1 MDQSLHIFRN
11 EFTREKENLGRL
23 EVTGLRNNEDFKNV
37 VGQIQVDFGNKLEIK
52 MTDLVNRLMQEQ
64 EERTR

>member
-1 MDQSLHIFRN
+1 MAYIKSDFQ
-11 EFTREKENLGRL
+11 RERENLGRL

-52 MTDLVNRLMQEQ
+52 MTDLVNRLM
-64 EERTR
+64 